1 MVNNY
6 NQPSK
11 ARIKMKTKG
20 TNSFSARR
28 IGATAVAIAF
38 ALAATT
44 LPSAFAAGEVF
55 GKACTIEGASTGTS
69 TTSLVCTEGANKKL
83 TWQRVRLGSGYGSPV
98 AALRAPKGSI
108 EFHHWRG
115 AEDGATFDKIIELF
129 EARNPGTKIKQV
141 TMTSGDY
148 TNLGYSKIRTNNE
161 AAIFATFRGSQFVQF
176 AKGDMMTDLSSERFT
191 KQNVIKAGLIPGQY
205 EGKQL
210 GIPLHYL
217 FNNPVY
223 NTEIFQKE
231 KWELPKNF
239 TDLLAW
245 CKAAKTAGYTPIA
258 WSGGFRP
265 NAGQMLNSM
274 LMNSAPDYATL
285 EKRIVDID
293 TGKADLQSAWFKDM
307 AGRYKKMADANCFPD
322 NATGVTDAAAV
333 NLFAT
338 GKSPVIPTGSF
349 QMGAIKAVNPA
360 MSGKMQLF
368 SLITTDE
375 KPQYVGIQNNTFILS
390 VNKNASS
397 TDQKIARAFISFLVT
412 GEIASIYANGTSQ
425 HVNVL
430 NATYTNQDLV
440 NTSVWQSKKT
450 LLAPRFLWLNQG
462 VRDLM
467 EDALIAIVGGK
478 PIDAT
483 LEDYS
488 KQIKQKLS

>member
-28 IGATAVAIAF
+28 IGAVAAIAF
-38 ALAATT
+38 ALVATL
-44 LPSAFAAGEVF
+44 LPSAFAAGEAL
-55 GKACTIEGASTGTS
+55 GKACTVEGASTGTS
-69 TTSLVCTEGANKKL
+69 NTSLVCKEGSNGKL
-83 TWQRVRLGSGYGSPV
+83 TWQRVRLASSYGAP
-98 AALRAPKGSI
+98 APALRAPKGSI

-115 AEDGATFDKIIELF
+115 AEDGKTFDQIIALF
-129 EARNPGTKIKQV
+129 EARNPGAKIKQV
-141 TMTSGDY
+141 TMPSGDY
-148 TNLGYSKIRTNNE
+148 TNLGYSKIRTNNK
-161 AAIFATFRGSQFVQF
+161 AAVFATFRGSQFVQF
-176 AKGDMMTDLSSERFT
+176 AKGDMMTDLTAERFT
-191 KQNVIKAGLIPGQY
+191 RQNVIANGLIPGQY

-223 NTEIFQKE
+223 NTEIFAKE
-231 KWELPKNF
+231 KWDLPKNF
-239 TDLLAW
+239 TGLLNW
-245 CKAAKTAGYTPIA
+245 CKAAKAAGYTPLA

-274 LMNSAPDYATL
+274 LMNSAPNYATL
-285 EKRIVDID
+285 EKRIEDID
-293 TGKADLQSAWFKDM
+293 TGKADLQTAWFKDM
-307 AGRYKKMADANCFPD
+307 AGRYKQMADAKCFPD
-322 NATGVTDAAAV
+322 NATGVTDAAAI

-349 QMGAIKAVNPA
+349 QMGAIKTVNPA
-360 MSGKMQLF
+360 MTGKMQLF

-397 TDQKIARAFISFLVT
+397 TDQKIARAFISFMLT

-430 NATYTNQDLV
+430 NATYTNQDLI
-440 NTSVWQSKKT
+440 NTSPWQSKKT

>member
-1 MVNNY
+1 
-6 NQPSK
+6 
-11 ARIKMKTKG
+11 MKTKG
-20 TNSFSARR
+20 THSFSARR
-28 IGATAVAIAF
+28 IGAAATIVF
-38 ALAATT
+38 ALVATT

-55 GKACTIEGASTGTS
+55 GKTCKIEGASTGTS
-69 TTSLVCTEGANKKL
+69 STSLVCKENASGKL
-83 TWQRVRLGSGYGSPV
+83 TWQRVRLASSYGAPV

-115 AEDGATFDKIIELF
+115 AEDGKVFDEIISRF

-141 TMTSGDY
+141 TMPSGDY
-148 TNLGYSKIRTNNE
+148 TNLAFSRIRTNKK
-161 AAIFATFRGSQFVQF
+161 AAIFTTFRGSQFAQF
-176 AKGDMMTDLSSERFT
+176 AKGDMMTDLSGERFT
-191 KQNVIKAGLIPGQY
+191 RQNVIATGLTAGQY

-223 NTEIFQKE
+223 NTEIFAKE
-231 KWELPKNF
+231 KWELPTNF
-239 TDLLAW
+239 TGLLAW
-245 CKAAKTAGYTPIA
+245 CKAAKSAGYTPLA

-265 NAGQMLNSM
+265 NAGQMLNSL

-285 EKRIVDID
+285 LKRIEDID
-293 TGKADLQSAWFKDM
+293 TGKADLQTPWFKDM
-307 AGRYKKMADANCFPD
+307 ANRYKRMADADCFPD
-322 NATGVTDAAAV
+322 NATGITDAAAI

-349 QMGAIKAVNPA
+349 QMGAITTVNPA
-360 MSGKMQLF
+360 MSGKMQLL

-375 KPQYVGIQNNTFILS
+375 KPQYVGIQNNTFIMS
-390 VNKNASS
+390 VNKNSS
-397 TDQKIARAFISFLVT
+397 PTDQRIARAFISFMVT

-430 NATYTNQDLV
+430 NATYTNKDLI

-478 PIDAT
+478 PIDPT
-483 LEDYS
+483 LEDFS
-488 KQIKQKLS
+488 KQIKQKLG

>member
-1 MVNNY
+1 
-6 NQPSK
+6 
-11 ARIKMKTKG
+11 MKTKG
-20 TNSFSARR
+20 THSFSARR
-28 IGATAVAIAF
+28 IGAAATIVF
-38 ALAATT
+38 ALVATT

-55 GKACTIEGASTGTS
+55 GKTCKIEGASTGTS
-69 TTSLVCTEGANKKL
+69 STSLVCKENASGKL
-83 TWQRVRLGSGYGSPV
+83 TWQRVRLASSYGAPV

-115 AEDGATFDKIIELF
+115 AEDGKVFDEIISRF

-141 TMTSGDY
+141 TMPSGDY
-148 TNLGYSKIRTNNE
+148 TNLAFSRIRTNKK
-161 AAIFATFRGSQFVQF
+161 AAIFTTFRGSQFAQF
-176 AKGDMMTDLSSERFT
+176 AKGDMMTDLGGERFT
-191 KQNVIKAGLIPGQY
+191 RQNVIATGLTAGQY

-223 NTEIFQKE
+223 NTEIFAKE
-231 KWELPKNF
+231 KWELPTNF
-239 TDLLAW
+239 TGLLAW
-245 CKAAKTAGYTPIA
+245 CKAAKSAGYTPLA

-265 NAGQMLNSM
+265 NAGQMLNSL

-285 EKRIVDID
+285 LKRIEDID
-293 TGKADLQSAWFKDM
+293 TGKADLQTPWFKDM
-307 AGRYKKMADANCFPD
+307 ANRYKRMADADCFPD
-322 NATGVTDAAAV
+322 NATGITDAAAI

-349 QMGAIKAVNPA
+349 QMGAITTVNPA
-360 MSGKMQLF
+360 MSGKMQLL

-375 KPQYVGIQNNTFILS
+375 KPQYVGIQNNTFIMS
-390 VNKNASS
+390 VNKNSS
-397 TDQKIARAFISFLVT
+397 PTDQRIARAFISFMVT

-430 NATYTNQDLV
+430 NATYTNKDLI

-478 PIDAT
+478 PIDPT
-483 LEDYS
+483 LEDFS
-488 KQIKQKLS
+488 KQIKQKLG

>member
-1 MVNNY
+1 MVNNN

-20 TNSFSARR
+20 THSFSARR
-28 IGATAVAIAF
+28 IGVAATIAF
-38 ALAATT
+38 ALVATA
-44 LPSAFAAGEVF
+44 LPSALAAGEVF
-55 GKACTIEGASTGTS
+55 GKACATEGVSTGTS
-69 TTSLVCTEGANKKL
+69 SSSLVCKEGSNGKL
-83 TWQRVRLGSGYGSPV
+83 TWQRVRLGQTYGSPV
-98 AALRAPKGSI
+98 AAMRSPKGSI

-115 AEDGATFDKIIELF
+115 SEDGKIFDQIIALF
-129 EARNPGTKIKQV
+129 EERNPGAKVKQV
-141 TMTSGDY
+141 TMPSGDY
-148 TNLGYSKIRTNNE
+148 TNLAYSKIRTNPK
-161 AAIFATFRGSQFVQF
+161 AAVFATFRGSQFAQF
-176 AKGDMMTDLSSERFT
+176 AKGDMMTDLGGERFT
-191 KQNVIKAGLIPGQY
+191 KQNVIANGLNPGQF

-223 NTEIFQKE
+223 NTEIFAKE
-231 KWELPKNF
+231 KWAIPTNL
-239 TDLLAW
+239 TGLLTW
-245 CKAAKTAGYTPIA
+245 CKAAKAAGYTPLA

-274 LMNSAPDYATL
+274 LMNSASDYATL
-285 EKRIVDID
+285 KNRIEDID

-307 AGRYKKMADANCFPD
+307 ANRYKKMADAGCFPD
-322 NATGVTDAAAV
+322 NATGVTDAAAI

-360 MSGKMQLF
+360 MTGKMQLF

-375 KPQYVGIQNNTFILS
+375 KPQYVGIHNNTFILS

-397 TDQKIARAFISFLVT
+397 TDQKIARSFISFLMT

-430 NATYTNQDLV
+430 NVTYTNQDLI
-440 NTSVWQSKKT
+440 NTSIWQSKKT

-488 KQIKQKLS
+488 KQIKQKLG

>member
-1 MVNNY
+1 
-6 NQPSK
+6 
-11 ARIKMKTKG
+11 MKTKG

-55 GKACTIEGASTGTS
+55 GKACTVEGANTGTS

-83 TWQRVRLGSGYGSPV
+83 TWQRVRLGGSYGSPV

-115 AEDGATFDKIIELF
+115 AEDGKTFDTIIELF

-161 AAIFATFRGSQFVQF
+161 AAVFATFRGSQFVQF
-176 AKGDMMTDLSSERFT
+176 AKGDMMTDLGAERFT

-231 KWELPKNF
+231 KWEVPKNF
-239 TDLLAW
+239 TGLLAW

-349 QMGAIKAVNPA
+349 QMGAIRTVNPA

-368 SLITTDE
+368 SLITTDD

-397 TDQKIARAFISFLVT
+397 TDQKIARAFISFMVT

-430 NATYTNQDLV
+430 NATYTNQDLI